1 MHPTAHA
8 PYSGDPVTPSLKK
21 QTQQPKTHKPIHKPM
36 NFLSKTSTVAILVII
51 AIACIVWF
59 GLKTSKKNTA
69 ANKNTGKNNGKNN
82 TNKNN
87 TSGTAAE
94 E

>member
-1 MHPTAHA
+1 
-8 PYSGDPVTPSLKK
+8 
-21 QTQQPKTHKPIHKPM
+21 M
-36 NFLSKTSTVAILVII
+36 NFLSKTSTVAVLVIV

-59 GLKTSKKNTA
+59 GLKSSKKTTT